1 MAEREY
7 TDEEY
12 TAIGNEFLKLIAPAM
27 QQQSQPAQ
35 QTSGQQA
42 MPSRQAMPNQGRQV
56 NLPKPKTLKKFPA
69 GTATKVKQ
77 VLQNYRPQMPQQPQQ
92 MVPPQFMPMQ
102 APQYAGA
109 LQISWGSNAKHLQKS
124 FSAASNATRP
134 FSSL

>member
-35 QTSGQQA
+35 QTSGQQV

-109 LQISWGSNAKHLQKS
+109 QMPNIYRNLSQQPQMQQG
-124 FSAASNATRP
+124 P
-134 FSSL
+134 FQAFNPYMVG